1 MNSECYGCENFEI
14 INGQEVCVKKY
25 SNISC
30 PKLKPA
36 LCAKMIRDVL
46 DHEGIKLNT
55 ELTDEFGVLDYLLSC
70 DEEYTIYDYIDETKE
85 WYPEYFK
92 KPLKLT

>member
-1 MNSECYGCENFEI
+1 MNSECF
-14 INGQEVCVKKY
+14 
-25 SNISC
+25 
-30 PKLKPA
+30 
-36 LCAKMIRDVL
+36 CAKMIRDVL

-55 ELTDEFGVLDYLLSC
+55 EFTDEFGVLGYLLAC

-85 WYPEYFK
+85 RCPEYFKKK

>member
-1 MNSECYGCENFEI
+1 MYKRKTRDYWIMDEREL
-14 INGQEVCVKKY
+14 CV
-25 SNISC
+25 
-30 PKLKPA
+30 
-36 LCAKMIRDVL
+36 KMIRDVL

>member
-1 MNSECYGCENFEI
+1 MDEI
-14 INGQEVCVKKY
+14 ELCV
-25 SNISC
+25 
-30 PKLKPA
+30 
-36 LCAKMIRDVL
+36 KMIRDVL
-46 DHEGIKLNT
+46 DHEGIKLNH